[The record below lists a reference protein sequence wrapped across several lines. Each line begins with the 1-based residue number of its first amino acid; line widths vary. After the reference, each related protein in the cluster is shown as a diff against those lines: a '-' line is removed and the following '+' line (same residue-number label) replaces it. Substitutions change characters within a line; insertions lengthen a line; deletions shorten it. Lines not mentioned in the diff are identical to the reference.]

1 MASWDVANMCQPL
14 NVPTI
19 LAASSFVGLGVIT
32 SDPYVGD
39 NAQWYLNQNNFL
51 RSIKNFKIDIRLT
64 DPSAYVC
71 GIHWQVAQGTSLE
84 NIEFYM
90 LYNSDVPENT
100 QQGIYMEN
108 GSGGFLADLTFVGG
122 NFGCASI
129 HTILHFRL

>member
-1 MASWDVANMCQPL
+1 MQSSNLQQPI

-32 SDPYVGD
+32 SDVYVSD
-39 NAQWYLNQNNFL
+39 NGEWYVNQNNFL
-51 RSIKNFKIDIRLT
+51 RSIRNFKIDIRPT
-64 DPSAYVC
+64 DPSAYIC
-71 GIHWQVAQGTSLE
+71 AIHWQVAQGTSLE

-90 LYNSDVPENT
+90 LYNSDVPSNT

-122 NFGCASI
+122 NFG
-129 HTILHFRL
+129 